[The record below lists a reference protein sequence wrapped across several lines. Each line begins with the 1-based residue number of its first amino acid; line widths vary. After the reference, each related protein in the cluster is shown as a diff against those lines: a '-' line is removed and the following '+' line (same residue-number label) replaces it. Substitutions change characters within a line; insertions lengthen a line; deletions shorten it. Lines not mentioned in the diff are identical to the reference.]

1 MAGNWKNDMIH
12 GLGIIFFPNG
22 GYFYGTF
29 NKNKMKGPGVLKYF
43 NGEIICGSWK
53 LSKMHG
59 FVSRYDIFDN
69 KWSYSEYEMGDFI
82 KTIDEKI
89 VGSSNSQNFPDF
101 LSNDKFLV
109 ALFQELETHQVLS
122 KFQDLNE
129 TVGLKFLT
137 LSNDEN
143 YYGFTRKNEKEG
155 LGVVFNEFRVKM
167 VGVFKEG
174 LLDGLGKINED
185 DYFLDGEWRNGE
197 FIRGFYF
204 QNNTNKY
211 HFGSFFKN
219 KCSKIEMEGFDVP
232 IDLISK

>member
-22 GYFYGTF
+22 GYFYGNFT
-29 NKNKMKGPGVLKYF
+29 KNKMKGPGILKYF
-43 NGEIICGSWK
+43 NGEIICGYWK

-59 FVSRYDIFDN
+59 FVYRYDIFNN
-69 KWSYSEYEMGDFI
+69 KWSYSEYEMGNLI
-82 KTIDEKI
+82 KNIDEKI
-89 VGSSNSQNFPDF
+89 VLSSNSQNLPDF
-101 LSNDKFLV
+101 LLNDKFLV
-109 ALFQELETHQVLS
+109 ELFQELENHQLLS
-122 KFQDLNE
+122 KFKDQNE
-129 TVGLKFLT
+129 TLGLKFLT
-137 LSNDEN
+137 LSNDEY
-143 YYGFTRKNEKEG
+143 YYGYTRKNEKEG
-155 LGVVFNEFRVKM
+155 LGIVFDEFRVKM
-167 VGVFKEG
+167 VGVFNEG
-174 LLDGLGKINED
+174 FLDGLGKMNEE

-219 KCSKIEMEGFDVP
+219 KCSNIEMEGFGVP